1 MRKFGKRLF
10 TRLCKAVTA
19 DDRGLKRAV
28 RLRLGRLFLFVVK
41 GCFCRVFGEKCVQD
55 VVILWFGCG
64 GLCGEDGLLDVGF
77 WWVDFLQS

>member
-1 MRKFGKRLF
+1 MRRLKGRSGFGW
-10 TRLCKAVTA
+10 AVFFC
-19 DDRGLKRAV
+19 LWW
-28 RLRLGRLFLFVVK
+28 K
-41 GCFCRVFGEKCVQD
+41 GVFAGVFWEKCVQD